1 MESIAEGFEVCFEA
15 LFPLALCHG
24 PLKLVGREGRVGGKA
39 EGTCVSSSPFSTTL
53 GWGVACE
60 NEGAGLPG
68 SEANIYFPSGWPLL
82 TSLDSCETE
91 NANFLVVLPALNCWI

>member
-1 MESIAEGFEVCFEA
+1 MPRSFEV
-15 LFPLALCHG
+15 G
-24 PLKLVGREGRVGGKA
+24 RKRREGGGKA

-68 SEANIYFPSGWPLL
+68 SEANIYFPSGRPLL

-91 NANFLVVLPALNCWI
+91 NANFLVVLPGFKLLDLNYNL